1 MDFSFLGEYAIYV
14 TKGLEIL
21 GGLVVIASVITPL
34 TKTPKD
40 DEALAWVKDNILHRF
55 AVTTPKDK

>member
-21 GGLVVIASVITPL
+21 GGLVVLASIITPL

-40 DEALAWVKDNILHRF
+40 DEALAWVKENILHRF
-55 AVTTPKDK
+55 SVTNPKAK